1 MKRELFIY
9 WRVGRAEAQ
18 AARDAALAMQ
28 AMLRLQQPHLVAGLY
43 QRADETADSVT
54 LMETYR
60 RPGGLDA
67 DLQVLLQA
75 AGQQALQA
83 FCQGARHIEVFEPIN
98 GA

>member
-9 WRVGRAEAQ
+9 WRVVRAEAE
-18 AARDAALAMQ
+18 AARDAARAMQ
-28 AMLRLQQPHLVAGLY
+28 AMLRLQHPHLVASLY
-43 QRADETADSVT
+43 QRADETADTVT